1 MNRTQNISFLF
12 YLNKI
17 YLFLVPRMT
26 GAQWASQDQTEF
38 LWSFISDYY
47 KVNKGDRNYVP
58 FWSRL
63 REKWFERYPEHE
75 ALFPD
80 KEEDDLLPD
89 EEAQVTENIQA
100 RVKVTKSF
108 RFDVTFLT
116 NLEIFSNLKLGSDGE

>member
-47 KVNKGDRNYVP
+47 KINKGDRNYVP

-63 REKWFERYPEHE
+63 REEWFERYPEHE